1 MMDSRDTRFLLPVL
15 VFLLLLLGACARYLP
30 VRWQE
35 APGRADSVAQA
46 GVRLAE
52 SLEAGLRAYR
62 RDRRRGAGAL
72 SGERPLRVVIAA
84 IPEARTGLRTE
95 FSARIERALRRALG
109 ASPLFEVVGGEEGVA
124 WQEAVISRAG
134 IGRALMAAS
143 RESASTGGETGNKK
157 KEGEGENE
165 NEDEAEEESF
175 PGDIEPGL
183 EWWGELGEITGEI
196 ARRRRNGEEE
206 GAAEKSL
213 SAMLDSDH
221 PVEGLWP
228 SARKGRYG
236 EGSAVYAASILEAEA
251 AVFGAYALGPRRVRL
266 WAGVVRNAPPRVI
279 HYARG
284 IADIFGTPER
294 PENSRVYYGLARDSL
309 ARESIPAGWLS
320 VWLPPRP
327 RARPQAP
334 RRWSAPGFEVAFE
347 TIGRKG
353 ERNRVT
359 GGALVGADAQLVGR
373 VAVGAL
379 RYLYA
384 FSIDQRGRTDEV
396 LASLAGGAPLRIRPG
411 QEANFA
417 ARLLPAGRAY
427 RIYFVSS
434 DAPFPAGPVL
444 DAARRRLGIGKNG
457 ADSLAGNYRE
467 AARGAPARAWYL
479 SPGQEGLLIGKG
491 WDQQVFWF
499 YRSAAARP

>member
-1 MMDSRDTRFLLPVL
+1 
-15 VFLLLLLGACARYLP
+15 
-30 VRWQE
+30 
-35 APGRADSVAQA
+35 
-46 GVRLAE
+46 
-52 SLEAGLRAYR
+52 
-62 RDRRRGAGAL
+62 
-72 SGERPLRVVIAA
+72 VVIAA
-84 IPEARTGLRTE
+84 FPEARIGLRTE
-95 FSARIERALRRALG
+95 FSAQIERALRRALG

-124 WQEAVISRAG
+124 WQEAVIPRAD
-134 IGRALMAAS
+134 IGRAVIAAIP
-143 RESASTGGETGNKK
+143 ESASLGGETGNKK
-157 KEGEGENE
+157 KGREY
-165 NEDEAEEESF
+165 EAEGGNY
-175 PGDIEPGL
+175 PGDIEPGF
-183 EWWGELGEITGEI
+183 EWWGEIGGIAGEI
-196 ARRRRNGEEE
+196 ARRRRNGEGRE
-206 GAAEKSL
+206 AAEKSL

-221 PVEGLWP
+221 PIEGLWQE
-228 SARKGRYG
+228 ARKGRYG
-236 EGSAVYAASILEAEA
+236 ERSAVYAASILEAEA

-266 WAGVVRNAPPRVI
+266 WAGVVRNAPSRVI

-284 IADIFGTPER
+284 IADVFGTPER
-294 PENSRVYYGLARDSL
+294 LENSRVFYGLARGSL

-334 RRWSAPGFEVAFE
+334 PSWSAPGFEVAFE

-353 ERNRVT
+353 KRKRVT
-359 GGALVGADAQLVGR
+359 GGAFVGAGEQLVGR
-373 VAVGAL
+373 VAAGAL

-384 FSIDQRGRTDEV
+384 FSIDQRGRADEV
-396 LASLAGGAPLRIRPG
+396 LASLAGGAPLMIRPR
-411 QEANFA
+411 EEVNFA

-434 DAPFPAGPVL
+434 DKPFPAGPVL
-444 DAARRRLGIGKNG
+444 DAACRRLGIGRNG
-457 ADSLAGNYRE
+457 AGSLAGNYRE